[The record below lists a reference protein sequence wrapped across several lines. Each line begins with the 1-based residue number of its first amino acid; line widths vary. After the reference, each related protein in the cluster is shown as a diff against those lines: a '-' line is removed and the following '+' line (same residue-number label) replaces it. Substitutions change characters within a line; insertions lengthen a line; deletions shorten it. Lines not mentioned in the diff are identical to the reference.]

1 MPQENTKRREVL
13 AAIESVGSIADLT
26 ARRDGHYEYELDL
39 EVIVYGRNY
48 SGKQVGPYVRLLT
61 FAPGEEIVRE
71 GEWGGNAFYIVIAGR
86 ADVYAGAPQGPAKV
100 AEIPA
105 GVQFGEMSVLAGTQR
120 NATVRAPKDRP
131 VQVLEVQRPAL
142 RLLRKLPT
150 FGQALDATYRKH
162 GRSNLVQEIA
172 KITDLSGEA
181 ISQLESIS
189 KFRVYA
195 KNHALFRAGELA
207 NRLYVLKSGWARLTP
222 KTQLLNIESG
232 GEDANGRGV
241 TRNWNKKSVET
252 YVGPSHCFGVDAI
265 TRDGEWEY
273 TCTLMERSE
282 VLEVSISK
290 LRQQPELRETL
301 LLAFSGMAVPTEAKA
316 WLNSR
321 EPAPVA
327 KAQEELIETGLVD
340 ATNLLVMDMDLCVR
354 CGNCSMACH
363 QIHGQSRL
371 VRRGIHVNRP
381 VTLKKNSNYQ
391 SLLAP
396 AVCLH
401 CKDPECLTGCPTG
414 AIARFSDGQVDI
426 DYKTCIG
433 CADCA
438 TQCPYEAI
446 SMIPRKAREG
456 DKGKGSNGRLKR
468 MLRLAAEPL
477 PPAVEQTDDLLAVK
491 CNLCAGTPLNPKGA
505 KRQAYSCEE
514 SCPTGALLRVDPSSY
529 FAEIKNIEGLI
540 FKGPTQAIARHTSH
554 KDAGKRFMHAVGI
567 ILTLV
572 SIALTVLGLLDYG
585 LETPLL
591 GSWFDMRWLTGLVG
605 LTGIVGVMAYPVRKQ
620 IYKRRAGPLRY
631 WLLSH
636 SYLGVIGG
644 AVLLLHGG
652 VQSGGAL
659 TTALMIS
666 FDLVILTG
674 LFGILVYYVA
684 PRMLT
689 RIEGQPLLI
698 EDLLTRRDEL
708 REELGA
714 TMAAASPEA
723 QKLIR
728 KRVLKRCLSLRF
740 LLRQYLRRESLDQL
754 VGAVGGALKPSAK
767 SLSAYEQGN
776 FFSAIEKAV
785 TMRRLDA
792 LIYLHHSLKLW
803 LAPHVIVTS
812 LMLALMIVHIIQ
824 VLYFLAR

>member
-13 AAIESVGSIADLT
+13 AAIESVGAIADLT
-26 ARRDGHYEYELDL
+26 AKRDGHYEYELDL

-61 FAPGEEIVRE
+61 FAPGEDIVRE
-71 GEWGGNAFYIVIAGR
+71 GEWGGNAFFIVVAGR
-86 ADVYAGAPQGPAKV
+86 ADVYVGAPQGQSKV

-162 GRSNLVQEIA
+162 GRSNLIQEIA

-232 GEDANGRGV
+232 GEDGNGRGV

-316 WLNSR
+316 WLQSR

-381 VTLKKNSNYQ
+381 VTLKKNSSYQ

-456 DKGKGSNGRLKR
+456 NKGNGSNGKLKR
-468 MLRLAAEPL
+468 LLRLAAEPL

-514 SCPTGALLRVDPSSY
+514 SCPTGALLRVDPGSY

-554 KDAGKRFMHAVGI
+554 KDAGKRFMHALGI
-567 ILTLV
+567 IITLV
-572 SIALTVLGLLDYG
+572 SIALTVLGLIDYG

-591 GSWFDMRWLTGLVG
+591 GSWFDMRWLTGIVG
-605 LTGIVGVMAYPVRKQ
+605 FVGIVGVMAYPVRKQ

-644 AVLLLHGG
+644 TVLLLHGG

-698 EDLLTRRDEL
+698 DDLLSRREEL

-723 QKLIR
+723 RKLLK

-754 VGAVGGALKPSAK
+754 ISAVGSALKPTAK

-785 TMRRLDA
+785 TMRRVDA
-792 LIYLHHSLKLW
+792 LIYLHQSLKLW
-803 LAPHVIVTS
+803 LAPHVILTS

-824 VLYFLAR
+824 VIYFLAR